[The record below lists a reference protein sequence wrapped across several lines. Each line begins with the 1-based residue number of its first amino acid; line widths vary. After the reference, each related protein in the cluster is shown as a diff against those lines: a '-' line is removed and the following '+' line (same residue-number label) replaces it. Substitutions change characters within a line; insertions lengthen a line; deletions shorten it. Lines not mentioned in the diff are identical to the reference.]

1 MILIPE
7 GFMLPQTMSQEP
19 STQTITIPSKNNA
32 SMNSNP
38 PQSTPPAD
46 ADDPP
51 APESQQP
58 PTPDQDS
65 EPPLNLSRTP
75 SQSSH
80 NTSSTQSTI
89 DSTLK
94 ITPAEESWSAAT
106 TNDLMNFEQYKERH
120 AQAAHWKACKLDLK
134 RHVARIKDHATA
146 RKFEMEIKVIGR
158 R

>member
-7 GFMLPQTMSQEP
+7 GFMLLQTMSQKP
-19 STQTITIPSKNNA
+19 SAQTITNPSKNNA
-32 SMNSNP
+32 PMNSNP

-46 ADDPP
+46 ANDPP
-51 APESQQP
+51 APESQHP
-58 PTPDQDS
+58 PAPDQDS
-65 EPPLNLSRTP
+65 EPLNLSRTP

-80 NTSSTQSTI
+80 NTSSTHSTI

-94 ITPAEESWSAAT
+94 ITPAEESWSTAT

-134 RHVARIKDHATA
+134 RHVARMKDHATA

>member
-1 MILIPE
+1 
-7 GFMLPQTMSQEP
+7 MLPQTMSQDP
-19 STQTITIPSKNNA
+19 TTQTITIPSENNA
-32 SMNSNP
+32 PMNPNP

-46 ADDPP
+46 ANDPP
-51 APESQQP
+51 TPESQQP
-58 PTPDQDS
+58 PTPEQD
-65 EPPLNLSRTP
+65 PLNLSRTP

-80 NTSSTQSTI
+80 NTSSTHSTI
-89 DSTLK
+89 DSALK
-94 ITPAEESWSAAT
+94 VTAPVEESWSAAT

>member
-7 GFMLPQTMSQEP
+7 GFMLSQTMSQEP
-19 STQTITIPSKNNA
+19 STQTITIPSENNA
-32 SMNSNP
+32 PMNSNP

-46 ADDPP
+46 ANEPP
-51 APESQQP
+51 PESKQP
-58 PTPDQDS
+58 PLPEQDP

-75 SQSSH
+75 SQSSQ
-80 NTSSTQSTI
+80 NTSSTHSTI
-89 DSTLK
+89 DSALK
-94 ITPAEESWSAAT
+94 VTPAEESWSAAT

-134 RHVARIKDHATA
+134 RHVAKIKDHATA